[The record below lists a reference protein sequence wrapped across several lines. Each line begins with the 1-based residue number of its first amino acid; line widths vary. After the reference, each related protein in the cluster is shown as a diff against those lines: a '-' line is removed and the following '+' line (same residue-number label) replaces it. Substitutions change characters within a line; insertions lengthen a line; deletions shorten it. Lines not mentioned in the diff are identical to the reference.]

1 MFKIKLIFI
10 EININKF
17 FLHVFLSS
25 VVVSVKKKMC
35 INLLMRERIYNKIDN
50 IIIALSILMYI
61 KQFVLITC
69 RENNKSSTVVSI
81 QTLLS

>member
-10 EININKF
+10 EINIKKF
-17 FLHVFLSS
+17 FLHVFLSI

>member
-69 RENNKSSTVVSI
+69 RENNKSSTVVSF

>member
-17 FLHVFLSS
+17 FFHVFLSS
-25 VVVSVKKKMC
+25 VAVNVKKKMC